1 MFNPFPSDSA
11 KKYALEFINELES
24 GKSICDF
31 NGMFG
36 ILVCRKKNEDGTV
49 NQTGDDI
56 VLKAF
61 SGQYKSKWNYEGF
74 VPALVKQDEY
84 DKAVIE
90 NDRQIHLLS
99 EIPFG
104 ETTEEKQLRDKKR
117 IQLCNETLKKIYSLY
132 EFVCFDG
139 IKRNFD
145 FLNSQIKFN
154 ANLSEEKLLP
164 TGTGDC
170 AAPKLL
176 SYAFSK
182 NLLPVSLAEFY
193 WGKANTRFEHKKFY
207 PPCDEK
213 CRFILP
219 AILGLEI
226 LYRDEHIIVVNKNS
240 GLLSVPGRTPD
251 KQDCAVSRV
260 KKLFPECISQP
271 SVHRLDMDT
280 SGILV
285 LTFTAEAQR
294 KLSVQFQNG
303 EIQKKYIGVIDGVL
317 GCFCNF
323 ENKNAA
329 GLGGFQKTD
338 SEYKCGRV
346 LPNQTE
352 GQIELKFRLDVE
364 NRPHQI
370 YDEVYGK
377 LGITRWRKLRV
388 WKMGGR
394 NVTSIEFT
402 LLTGRTHQLRLA
414 SASRLGFGIPIAG
427 DNLYGRQNDN
437 ERLLL
442 HSNYICFKHP
452 VTEKQME
459 FFCEPDF
466 KY

>member
-74 VPALVKQDEY
+74 VPALVNQDEY

-132 EFVCFDG
+132 VFVCFDG

-176 SYAFSK
+176 S
-182 NLLPVSLAEFY
+182 
-193 WGKANTRFEHKKFY
+193 
-207 PPCDEK
+207 
-213 CRFILP
+213 
-219 AILGLEI
+219 
-226 LYRDEHIIVVNKNS
+226 
-240 GLLSVPGRTPD
+240 
-251 KQDCAVSRV
+251 
-260 KKLFPECISQP
+260 
-271 SVHRLDMDT
+271 
-280 SGILV
+280 
-285 LTFTAEAQR
+285 
-294 KLSVQFQNG
+294 
-303 EIQKKYIGVIDGVL
+303 
-317 GCFCNF
+317 
-323 ENKNAA
+323 
-329 GLGGFQKTD
+329 
-338 SEYKCGRV
+338 
-346 LPNQTE
+346 
-352 GQIELKFRLDVE
+352 
-364 NRPHQI
+364 
-370 YDEVYGK
+370 
-377 LGITRWRKLRV
+377 
-388 WKMGGR
+388 
-394 NVTSIEFT
+394 
-402 LLTGRTHQLRLA
+402 
-414 SASRLGFGIPIAG
+414 
-427 DNLYGRQNDN
+427 
-437 ERLLL
+437 
-442 HSNYICFKHP
+442 
-452 VTEKQME
+452 
-459 FFCEPDF
+459 
-466 KY
+466 

>member
-219 AILGLEI
+219 AILGIEI

-285 LTFTAEAQR
+285 LAFTAEAQR

-323 ENKNAA
+323 EN
-329 GLGGFQKTD
+329 
-338 SEYKCGRV
+338 YR
-346 LPNQTE
+346 
-352 GQIELKFRLDVE
+352 
-364 NRPHQI
+364 
-370 YDEVYGK
+370 
-377 LGITRWRKLRV
+377 
-388 WKMGGR
+388 
-394 NVTSIEFT
+394 
-402 LLTGRTHQLRLA
+402 
-414 SASRLGFGIPIAG
+414 
-427 DNLYGRQNDN
+427 
-437 ERLLL
+437 
-442 HSNYICFKHP
+442 
-452 VTEKQME
+452 
-459 FFCEPDF
+459 
-466 KY
+466 